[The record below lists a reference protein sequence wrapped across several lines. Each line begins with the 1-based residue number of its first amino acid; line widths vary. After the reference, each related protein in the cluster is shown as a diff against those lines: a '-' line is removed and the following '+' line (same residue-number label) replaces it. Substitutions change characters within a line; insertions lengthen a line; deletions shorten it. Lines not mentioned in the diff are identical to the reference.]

1 MTEIETTINDAI
13 EGGWN
18 NDMLKVGDVKIIK
31 PSIDSSQDSL
41 NELLLTLVDA
51 VNELNGHTPV
61 KPEKTLEEKFI
72 SAGVN
77 INTPFAKYMRH
88 LAQIAAEHYK
98 DKR

>member
-1 MTEIETTINDAI
+1 MKN
-13 EGGWN
+13 
-18 NDMLKVGDVKIIK
+18 LKVGDVVEKKCHFMEHQIEWGADCYCCEK
-31 PSIDSSQDSL
+31 CGTVLKDY
-41 NELLLTLVDA
+41 
-51 VNELNGHTPV
+51 TPV

-77 INTPFAKYMRH
+77 IYTPFAKHMKH